1 MQKLDNSQLNFVDS
15 EIAKIKN
22 RIAQLQ
28 KMIQGQDTPKLKK
41 DFIGQQ
47 IKQLKVIVQNLQKM
61 KQQK

>member
-1 MQKLDNSQLNFVDS
+1 MQKLDDSQLNFVDS

-28 KMIQGQDTPKLKK
+28 KMIQGEDTPKLKK

-47 IKQLKVIVQNLQKM
+47 IKQLKVIIQNLQKM

>member
-1 MQKLDNSQLNFVDS
+1 MQKLDDSQLNFVDS

-22 RIAQLQ
+22 RIVQLQ
-28 KMIQGQDTPKLKK
+28 KMIQGEDTPKLKK

-47 IKQLKVIVQNLQKM
+47 IKQLKVIIQNLQKM

>member
-1 MQKLDNSQLNFVDS
+1 MQKLDDSQLNFVDS
-15 EIAKIKN
+15 EITKIKN

-41 DFIGQQ
+41 QFIGQQ

>member
-1 MQKLDNSQLNFVDS
+1 MQKLDDSQLNFVDS

-41 DFIGQQ
+41 QFIGQQ
-47 IKQLKVIVQNLQKM
+47 IKQLKVIIQNLQKM

>member
-28 KMIQGQDTPKLKK
+28 KMIQGEDTPKLKK

>member
-47 IKQLKVIVQNLQKM
+47 IKQLKVIIQNLQKM

>member
-1 MQKLDNSQLNFVDS
+1 MQRLDNSQLNFVDS
-15 EIAKIKN
+15 EITKIKN

-41 DFIGQQ
+41 QFIGQQ
-47 IKQLKVIVQNLQKM
+47 INQLKVIVWNLQKM